1 MKKGFFLLEALLA
14 CALLA
19 LLTGVVVHH
28 YGQWSRSYKKVMHQH
43 CALGKLMQVIEKK
56 TANSFDVSPY
66 AITKNTIELDEPSGS
81 LISVPG
87 IQCPRPQCFEI
98 IAFWGEDSQDIQSVS
113 VITGNK

>member
-19 LLTGVVVHH
+19 LLVGVVVHH
-28 YGQWSRSYKKVMHQH
+28 YGQWSRSYKTVVRQNH
-43 CALGKLMQVIEKK
+43 ALEVLMMCIEKK
-56 TANSFDVSPY
+56 TAKFSDANSY
-66 AITKNTIELDEPSGS
+66 MITKNAIELDAPSGS
-81 LISVPG
+81 LASIPS

-98 IAFWGEDSQDIQSVS
+98 IASWREDSQDTQSVS